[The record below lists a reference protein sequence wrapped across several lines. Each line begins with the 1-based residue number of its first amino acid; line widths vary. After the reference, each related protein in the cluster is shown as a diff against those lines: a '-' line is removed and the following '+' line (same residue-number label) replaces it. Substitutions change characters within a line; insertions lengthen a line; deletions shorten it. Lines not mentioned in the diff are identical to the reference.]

1 MSALAGAFAGKGLG
15 ETKEQRRE
23 AAEIAEIKAL
33 GAVPKWAD
41 ASLLADLR
49 RLSSAEAS
57 VKLAAAPVDIRQSI
71 MNSKAIARLPAVE
84 DGTNWAVLC
93 KPIGQQECVICL
105 GQDDGGKIQGAIAW
119 WPARKGDVA
128 LRAAD
133 AVRCVLLD
141 DSEHP
146 PVTISHPTVQG
157 VGENH
162 TTPAPATSDLSAPVP
177 LQLAESMR
185 QFHVSR
191 AQVNA
196 RLQRGGASADEKHH
210 LKMLQQ
216 ELHDRLDSYSMEA
229 ELPREA
235 LLQCES
241 AVQGLRK
248 SYLPREWESR
258 CSFCGLRHSAVEKG
272 TCKFWVKWAAEAKAN
287 AEAKATARP
296 KAEAAAMAT
305 AEAAAAQEEEHA
317 AAADEPAFTPF
328 MPQLRKPHIDVN

>member
-1 MSALAGAFAGKGLG
+1 MAALAGAFAGRGKGLG
-15 ETKEQRRE
+15 ETKEERRE

-57 VKLAAAPVDIRQSI
+57 VTLAAAPVDIRQSI
-71 MNSKAIARLPAVE
+71 MNSKAIARLPSVE

-105 GQDDGGKIQGAIAW
+105 GQDDGGKIQGAIGW
-119 WPARKGDVA
+119 WPVRKGDVA

-146 PVTISHPTVQG
+146 SVTIPHPTVQG

-177 LQLAESMR
+177 LQLAETMR

-210 LKMLQQ
+210 VSQ
-216 ELHDRLDSYSMEA
+216 DAPAGVARSARLVQRGGRA
-229 ELPREA
+229 PPRGP
-235 LLQCES
+235 S
-241 AVQGLRK
+241 PV
-248 SYLPREWESR
+248 RE
-258 CSFCGLRHSAVEKG
+258 CCAG
-272 TCKFWVKWAAEAKAN
+272 
-287 AEAKATARP
+287 
-296 KAEAAAMAT
+296 
-305 AEAAAAQEEEHA
+305 AAQVVPA
-317 AAADEPAFTPF
+317 ARVGEPVQLLRAAPF
-328 MPQLRKPHIDVN
+328 GC